1 MDSFLDGVNVER
13 LAALIARQAEAA
25 QFMVVSHRRPM
36 IGAAQRT
43 IGVTQA
49 RGAHTQVVG
58 LPDAA
63 CTIGVFAVQSERDRR
78 NPCATMV

>member
-1 MDSFLDGVNVER
+1 MPFRVQNQNVDLEKTTEARKSIGQTNILTDRSRER
-13 LAALIARQAEAA
+13 QIARQAEDA

-36 IGAAQRT
+36 IGAAERT

-63 CTIGVFAVQSERDRR
+63 
-78 NPCATMV
+78 

>member
-1 MDSFLDGVNVER
+1 MECAPERGSGRHPFLVER
-13 LAALIARQAEAA
+13 LAALIARQAEQA

-63 CTIGVFAVQSERDRR
+63 
-78 NPCATMV
+78 